1 MVRCPGDPRTRPT
14 RLDLLDPA
22 RASRRAAAA
31 GLAGLRA
38 VRRYPGADL
47 GDPPPLRRDLRP
59 VTEPRRPDYLPEAI
73 REKLIHDPRVAEQD
87 LRVEVREHRVMVGG
101 NVSSPQLKQRITEV
115 AKELLPEYEVVNEVT
130 VVPAAEPDG
139 EEPVS

>member
-1 MVRCPGDPRTRPT
+1 MVRRPGDPRARST
-14 RLDLLDPA
+14 RLELLDPA
-22 RASRRAAAA
+22 RASRRPSAA
-31 GLAGLRA
+31 GLAHLRA
-38 VRRYPGADL
+38 IRRYPGADV
-47 GDPPPLRRDLRP
+47 GDPPPVRGDLRP
-59 VTEPRRPDYLPEAI
+59 VSEPRPDYLPEAI

-87 LRVEVREHRVMVGG
+87 LRVEVRAHRVMLGG

-115 AKELLPEYEVVNEVT
+115 AKELLPDYEVVNETT